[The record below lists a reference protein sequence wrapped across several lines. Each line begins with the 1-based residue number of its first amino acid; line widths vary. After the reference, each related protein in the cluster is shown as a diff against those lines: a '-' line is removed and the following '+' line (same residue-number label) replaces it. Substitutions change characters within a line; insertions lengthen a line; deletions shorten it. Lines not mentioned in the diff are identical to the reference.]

1 MDVRIAVVTKDG
13 RLSETTSQG
22 IEILKK
28 VTGSHGHRFRFNML
42 NDLGQ
47 TEIDECK
54 KSDAVIIGHHSL
66 NEAGVRELRTQLGAV
81 ARLMPLGTHENCEG
95 GEVPNEMLGLI
106 SRSLHG
112 VKPLR
117 AAMSMDGELIIRADL
132 FSKEVV
138 KNASGLTPYA
148 VVCKSGIDMHG
159 IDTGVWKEE
168 ANIKN
173 PAAAVMAC
181 AMMLRHTFNL
191 ETEAQELEAALR
203 SVLKSECPEEMIHG
217 MLLEE
222 LGHSNAKRQPA

>member
-28 VTGSHGHRFRFNML
+28 VIGSHGHRFRLNML
-42 NDLGQ
+42 SGLGQ

-54 KSDAVIIGHHSL
+54 RSDAVIIGHHSL
-66 NEAGVRELRTQLGAV
+66 NEAGLRELRSQLGAV
-81 ARLMPLGTHENCEG
+81 ARLMPLGAHEDCEG
-95 GEVPNEMLGLI
+95 GEVPNEIKGLI
-106 SRSLHG
+106 SRSRRG

-117 AAMSMDGELIIRADL
+117 AGMAMGGELTIRADL

-138 KNASGLTPYA
+138 KSASGLTPYA
-148 VVCKSGIDMHG
+148 VVCKSGIDVHG
-159 IDTGVWKEE
+159 IDTGVWNEE

-191 ETEAQELEAALR
+191 ETEAQELEAALG
-203 SVLKSECPEEMIHG
+203 SVLQSECPEEMIHG

-222 LGHSNAKRQPA
+222 LGHSKSRRQPA